1 MNGIVT
7 GRPKNVGAQKLSND
21 ESAALVM
28 PYKDTENE
36 NYYAETI
43 GKVPF
48 KPV

>member
-28 PYKDTENE
+28 PYKYAENE
-36 NYYAETI
+36 GSFQTGI
-43 GKVPF
+43 F
-48 KPV
+48 FR